1 MEFSTNPR
9 WRSRNPVRRGHY
21 DKPNWRPSG
30 QNRIGNGPST
40 VEGRIREQLHDE
52 EFRENNPHL
61 QPGMLVIHQRRA
73 RRIIDLREYPADL
86 WPQQFQD
93 EWDRQYGWWLN
104 DPRDRPE
111 PDKATWRDRPVVIV
125 LQDDDGD
132 TEDHRLVPASRAWDV
147 LPEHYAVCQSCGELP
162 PCREEELDKATGR
175 QMAETLRRM
184 AIPAGACMGCG
195 ETISGRQ
202 KSVAFPGENLARPDL
217 PDGTARFHAR
227 RECSE
232 WVRKYREQWESAG
245 KPGFTSAMEQLAM
258 RES

>member
-1 MEFSTNPR
+1 MTTTPGQH
-9 WRSRNPVRRGHY
+9 WYSRNPTRRGHY
-21 DKPNWRPSG
+21 DKPFNRPAAEV
-30 QNRIGNGPST
+30 RIGPGPST
-40 VEGRIREQLHDE
+40 VDGRIREQLHDE
-52 EFRENNPHL
+52 ELRGANPQL
-61 QPGMLVIHQRRA
+61 ALGMLVIHQRRA
-73 RRIIDLREYPADL
+73 RRIVELREYPADL
-86 WPQQFQD
+86 WPQMWQD

-125 LQDDDGD
+125 LQDDGGGS
-132 TEDHRLVPASRAWDV
+132 EDHRLVPASRTWQV
-147 LPEHYAVCQSCGELP
+147 LPEHYSVCRSCGELP
-162 PCREEELDKATGR
+162 PCREEELDKATAR

-202 KSVAFPGENLARPDL
+202 KSVAFPGANLVRPDL

-245 KPGFTSAMEQLAM
+245 KPGFTSAVEQLAM
-258 RES
+258 GEG